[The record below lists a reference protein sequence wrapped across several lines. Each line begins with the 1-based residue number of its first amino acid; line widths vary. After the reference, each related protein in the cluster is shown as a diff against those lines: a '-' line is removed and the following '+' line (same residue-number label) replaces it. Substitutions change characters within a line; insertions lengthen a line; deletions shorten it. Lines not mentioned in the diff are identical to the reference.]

1 MMTLRLRI
9 DELLKERGRSQSWL
23 ARETGIH
30 PTGIDEM
37 CRNIRTTINKE
48 YVARIMKVLG
58 ITDIR
63 DLIVYEEYTEAFN
76 DDLLTEDRMDEISR
90 QLNKDKITYVHD
102 IEMEEDRMRAA
113 GIDPDAFYADI
124 AEHLSRDE
132 DVIIATPTKFVT
144 QVKESDVSIKW
155 FLADMP
161 NFLRYAKSWIA
172 WHVEDD
178 VLYESDVLAVA
189 LDMKQRL
196 GEAY

>member
-1 MMTLRLRI
+1 MMILRLRL
-9 DELLKERGRSQSWL
+9 DEILKERGRSQAWL
-23 ARETGIH
+23 AKEACIR
-30 PTGIDEM
+30 PTVINEM

-48 YVARIMKVLG
+48 YVASVAEALG

-63 DLIVYEEYTEAFN
+63 ELIVLEESKAASN
-76 DDLLTEDRMDEISR
+76 DNLLTEERTVEINK
-90 QLNKDKITYVHD
+90 QLNQSKITYVHD
-102 IEMEEDRMRAA
+102 IEMEEGRMRAD

-124 AEHLSRDE
+124 AKHLSRDE

-172 WHVEDD
+172 WHVEDG

-189 LDMKQRL
+189 LDMKQRR